1 MRASVRVRASVR
13 ARARTHMLTRRE
25 LVSLLVWHCV
35 FVSDWKPLEGGAVF
49 VSYLDTALNIR
60 NGF

>member
-13 ARARTHMLTRRE
+13 ARAHMRTRRE
-25 LVSLLVWHCV
+25 LGSLLVWHCV